1 MKNCWGHEDKTV
13 MLADTDVAL
22 EALASAIGQGKEI
35 ERKPQKRKV
44 KTTLIADDG
53 CLLKNPEAAQN
64 PGSNKAVQG
73 SGQL

>member
-1 MKNCWGHEDKTV
+1 MKNCRGHEDKTV
-13 MLADTDVAL
+13 TLADADVAL
-22 EALASAIGQGKEI
+22 EALAGAIGQGKEI

-64 PGSNKAVQG
+64 TGSNKAVQG